1 MRKFSKYFAIF
12 FILSLLIFYLV
23 SCTSAPGENSGST
36 GGNEDTG
43 KTRLNIVLQ
52 LPSSYTSTFSVK
64 DLDALLGKGVTAFK
78 DALPISKIHL
88 RLTDS
93 DGVEIHEGD
102 YKPNDTITLEVSVDA
117 SKKYTFFASLYTNA
131 SIYAT
136 ETAIMKGSITIPLSA
151 TTKTVYLAV
160 DFLNGSATLNCK
172 IPNNWADEYEFNSIR
187 ITAKHTST
195 GVEKT
200 VEQSSLSATNV
211 TWQLT
216 DAYPGVWEIQQTVTL
231 KNKIQGNTVQYQ
243 KTNYLE
249 VYPSIDLPY
258 DVYPSIYGFVRY
270 SKTLNGTASTTP
282 AVAKDG
288 TIYITDNK
296 GWLYAFTDNGTQKW
310 AKRLTTSAIY
320 SGPVI
325 DESGYIFVGA
335 DDNRVYKVNPAD
347 GSVVW
352 SFTAGGKVRWTI
364 TFSAYSLYFVAPDGY
379 LYSVNKENGQEFWR
393 YHIEAESFS
402 HLAVARDGTVYVAAG
417 KLYAFNP
424 DGTIKWTFNKG
435 EYLWHGPS
443 IDSDGTIYV
452 ASRYTLYAV
461 EPDGTEKWHIY
472 FNFRYD
478 SNRQPVIGSNG
489 LIYINKDYYLSGIDK
504 SNGTEKWAVFNTYN
518 TSNQP
523 IAPLVDSENRVYV
536 ASDRYL
542 RVLDGLSG
550 TSLWSID
557 FEDSVQTAPALSS
570 VGDEK
575 TVLIGVG
582 NKLVSIHT
590 LSKGLA
596 NTSWP
601 KAFRDQANT
610 SNVNTDLVTGNAS
623 LTTLIGTMPIIPPV
637 SNLSAEY
644 NRSKN
649 SLTVAYQWNYT
660 GYDYGKAKFVIYVKV
675 PGSSLWQYVNET
687 TSRTGAGFLN
697 VLFQELS
704 IDKVG
709 VNVVVDTRQSGL
721 TVCTPTLK

>member
-1 MRKFSKYFAIF
+1 MSKVSKYFAIF

-36 GGNEDTG
+36 GGNGYTG
-43 KTRLNIVLQ
+43 KIRLNIVLR

-64 DLDALLGKGVTAFK
+64 NLNALLGKGVTAFK
-78 DALPISKIHL
+78 DELPISKVYL
-88 RLTDS
+88 KLTDS
-93 DGVEIHEGD
+93 DGNKIHEGY
-102 YKPNDTITLEVSVDA
+102 YKPNDTITFEVSVDA

-136 ETAIMKGSITIPLSA
+136 ETAIMQGSITIPLSA
-151 TTKTVYLAV
+151 TTKTVYLPV
-160 DFLNGSATLNCK
+160 DFLNGSATLNFK
-172 IPNNWADEYEFNSIR
+172 IQDNWADEYEFNSIY

-195 GVEKT
+195 GVQET

-211 TWQLT
+211 AFQLT

-231 KNKIQGNTVQYQ
+231 KNKIQGNTVRYQ

-258 DVYPSIYGFVRY
+258 DVYPSMYGFVRY
-270 SKTLNGTASTTP
+270 SKTLNGYASTTP

-288 TIYITDNK
+288 TIYIADDK

-310 AKRLTTSAIY
+310 AKQLSTSAIY

-335 DDNRVYKVNPAD
+335 ADNRVYKVNPAD

-352 SFTAGGKVRWTI
+352 SFTAGGSVSYGI
-364 TFSAYSLYFVAPDGY
+364 TFTTYSLYFLATDGY

-393 YHIEAESFS
+393 YQIWGSS
-402 HLAVARDGTVYVAAG
+402 HPSVAHDGTVYVAAG

-424 DGTIKWTFNKG
+424 DGTIKWTFNG
-435 EYLWHGPS
+435 NGYLYSGPS

-452 ASRYTLYAV
+452 AGGDTLYAIN
-461 EPDGTEKWHIY
+461 PDGTERWNRSLY
-472 FNFRYD
+472 YSYD
-478 SNRQPVIGSNG
+478 YYNYREPVIGSNG
-489 LIYINKDYYLSGIDK
+489 LIYIKNGGNLYCIEKN
-504 SNGTEKWAVFNTYN
+504 NGTIKWSQYI
-518 TSNQP
+518 SNSMSST
-523 IAPLVDSENRVYV
+523 PLVDSENRVYV
-536 ASDRYL
+536 GCYGGYL
-542 RVLDGLSG
+542 QVFDGLSG
-550 TSLWSID
+550 NLLWGID
-557 FEDSVQTAPALSS
+557 LGDWVYTAPTLSS

-575 TVLIGVG
+575 TVLIGVD
-582 NKLVSIHT
+582 NKLVSVHT
-590 LSKGLA
+590 LAKGLA

-623 LTTLIGTMPIIPPV
+623 LTTLIGTMPIVPPV

-644 NRSKN
+644 NRSGN

-675 PGSSLWQYVNET
+675 PGSSLWQYVGET
-687 TSRTGAGFLN
+687 TSRTGASLN
-697 VLFQELS
+697 VVLQESS